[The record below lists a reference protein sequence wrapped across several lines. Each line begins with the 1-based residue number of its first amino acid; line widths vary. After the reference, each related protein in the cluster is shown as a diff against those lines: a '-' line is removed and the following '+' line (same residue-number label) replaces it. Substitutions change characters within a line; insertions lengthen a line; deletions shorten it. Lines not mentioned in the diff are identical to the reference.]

1 MLRFFF
7 SGFAAEGEL
16 CLLRR
21 RTFCPKE
28 LPVVTNWPWSVIESL
43 TFSCPSTHPIV
54 LCPDLTYPRVACFGA
69 MMPGI
74 LVENKHNEHK
84 EQQFTGRDINLEV
97 FCRKR
102 GAIASPRVDLTL
114 SSMTRP
120 LGNLSR

>member
-1 MLRFFF
+1 
-7 SGFAAEGEL
+7 
-16 CLLRR
+16 
-21 RTFCPKE
+21 
-28 LPVVTNWPWSVIESL
+28 
-43 TFSCPSTHPIV
+43 
-54 LCPDLTYPRVACFGA
+54 

-74 LVENKHNEHK
+74 LVENKRNEHK

-102 GAIASPRVDLTL
+102 GAIVSPRVDLTL